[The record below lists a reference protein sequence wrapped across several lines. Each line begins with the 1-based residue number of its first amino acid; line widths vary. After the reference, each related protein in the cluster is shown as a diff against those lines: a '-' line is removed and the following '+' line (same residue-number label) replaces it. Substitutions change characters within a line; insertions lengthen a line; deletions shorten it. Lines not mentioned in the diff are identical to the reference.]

1 MRAVRAAVAA
11 RSLFA
16 FLLSLLVGVSACAGQ
31 PATPAHR
38 PLRAQTWWAGLDGP
52 SEAARAEGAVAL
64 RSARAWRVRVLGTTF
79 MMGSTPAEF
88 KYALELCE
96 TQVFRAHCDELG
108 VLDLVRAEQPAHEV
122 TMTTFDMDRTEVTV
136 GEYAR
141 CVSAGVCEPAGL
153 LPGAPTPPPNLPVT
167 QVRWEAAARFCR
179 WAGGR
184 LPTEAEWEL
193 AARGA
198 EGREFPWGNVYNPH
212 LANHGAWADDRTD
225 ATDGFAGL
233 APVGSFPD
241 GATPEGIL
249 DMAGNVAEWVADELE
264 LDSSGRPVGYSPEPE
279 FDPAPKVSGGP
290 HIVRGGSFEDAPM
303 WLRSAARDTTLWARA
318 GVGFRCAADVR

>member
-11 RSLFA
+11 RSPLVCLPG
-16 FLLSLLVGVSACAGQ
+16 LLLGVSTCAGQ
-31 PATPAHR
+31 PAAAAHR
-38 PLRAQTWWAGLDGP
+38 PLRTEAWWAGLDDP
-52 SEAARAEGAVAL
+52 ADAASANGAVAL
-64 RSARAWRVRVLGTTF
+64 RSARARRVRVLGTTF
-79 MMGSTPAEF
+79 TMGSTPAGF
-88 KYALELCE
+88 KRAMDLCE
-96 TQVFRAHCDELG
+96 TQVFRVHCSELG
-108 VLDLVRAEQPAHEV
+108 VVDLLRAEQVAHEV
-122 TMTTFDMDRTEVTV
+122 TISTFDMDRTEVTV
-136 GEYAR
+136 EDYSR
-141 CVSAGVCEPAGL
+141 CVAAGACEPAGL
-153 LPGAPTPPPNLPVT
+153 LPGAATPQPKLPVT
-167 QVRWEAAARFCR
+167 NVRWEAAVRFCR

-212 LANHGAWADDRTD
+212 LSNHGAWADDRTD
-225 ATDGFAGL
+225 ATDGFVGL

-249 DMAGNVAEWVADELE
+249 DMAGNAAEWVADELE
-264 LDSSGRPVGYSPEPE
+264 LDASGRPVGYGPEPE
-279 FDPAPKVSGGP
+279 FDPAAKVLGGP
-290 HIVRGGSFEDAPM
+290 HVVRGGSFEDAPM